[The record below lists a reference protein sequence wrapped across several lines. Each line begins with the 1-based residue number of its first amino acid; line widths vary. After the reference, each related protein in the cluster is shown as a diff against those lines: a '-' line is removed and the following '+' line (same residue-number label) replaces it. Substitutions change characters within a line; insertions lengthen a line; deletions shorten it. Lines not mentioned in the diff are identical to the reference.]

1 MRRQSYA
8 SNLNNQKMFKLVKK
22 KTSLFPKKQRFSIN
36 SIELKKRYRKRKSI
50 IYNNYLFN
58 AQIYLNKILYNKYGK
73 NSENNYNINKIN
85 YLFKK
90 NKTSLL
96 KLYYEEMLIEI
107 DNNEFLKKY
116 YKSHNLRKKFK
127 DLIIVKSKILKPY
140 PIYSNLDDFSKEII
154 LQNLNNKQILI
165 NHQFENKQIYYEN
178 KIIFKKF
185 NYILDDYNLNDD
197 SSIFSENENI
207 LKKASHQQNEND
219 NKKDSF
225 ISIEN
230 LIKTIDLNE
239 KKNSKEEDYSDKI
252 INKKSIFDI
261 FSENKLN
268 NIKQTKRGSFAGM
281 FVFKEEDQK
290 KINKYIE
297 DKKEEN
303 ELKHKKKKKIL
314 NIKNL
319 INNSNYKFRNFSS
332 VKNFKEKFLKKKIE
346 KNFFIKTFCDF
357 EKNMS
362 NNLSSFCLNNTEQ
375 KIIKNNNYDN
385 YNIFPKLYPNNIKNL
400 SNSRFLF
407 DNKLKYFKLK
417 KRQKN
422 ELSSK
427 NNIDSFN
434 NTIRTYKNSP
444 INYYNNSIKTDK
456 FNKTNVTQKNT
467 LKISNTFLNKIL
479 NEKNNNKQIKLIFKK
494 IN

>member
-8 SNLNNQKMFKLVKK
+8 VNLNNQKSFKLNKK
-22 KTSLFPKKQRFSIN
+22 ASLFQINKRFSIN
-36 SIELKKRYRKRKSI
+36 SVDLKKRQRKRNSI
-50 IYNNYLFN
+50 IKTNFFIN
-58 AQIYLNKILYNKYGK
+58 AQLKLNKVLYDKYGK
-73 NSENNYNINKIN
+73 NSEDNYNINKIN
-85 YLFKK
+85 YLLNK
-90 NKTSLL
+90 NIPSFL
-96 KLYYEEMLIEI
+96 KLNYEEMLIEI
-107 DNNEFLKKY
+107 DYNEFLKKFY
-116 YKSHNLRKKFK
+116 YSHKLIKKFK
-127 DLIIVKSKILKPY
+127 NLIIVKSKILKPY
-140 PIYSNLDDFSKEII
+140 PIYSHLDNFTREII
-154 LQNLNNKQILI
+154 LKNLNNKQILI
-165 NHQFENKQIYYEN
+165 NHQFENKQIKSEK
-178 KIIFKKF
+178 KIFYKKI
-185 NYILDDYNLNDD
+185 NYILDEYNLNDD
-197 SSIFSENENI
+197 SSIFSDNNNI
-207 LKKASHQQNEND
+207 INKPAQHNDMD
-219 NKKDSF
+219 NKKDS
-225 ISIEN
+225 IVSIEN
-230 LIKTIDLNE
+230 LIKTINLNE
-239 KKNSKEEDYSDKI
+239 KKEDSLDENKT
-252 INKKSIFDI
+252 INKKTIFDI

-319 INNSNYKFRNFSS
+319 IN
-332 VKNFKEKFLKKKIE
+332 
-346 KNFFIKTFCDF
+346 
-357 EKNMS
+357 
-362 NNLSSFCLNNTEQ
+362 LSSFCLNNTEQ

-400 SNSRFLF
+400 LNSRFLF